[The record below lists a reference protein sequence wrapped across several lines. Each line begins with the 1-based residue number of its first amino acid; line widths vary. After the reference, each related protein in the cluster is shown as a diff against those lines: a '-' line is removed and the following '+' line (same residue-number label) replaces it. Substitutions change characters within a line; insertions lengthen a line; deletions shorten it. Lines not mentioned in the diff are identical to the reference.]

1 MALAVIMGMTV
12 CMAQQIAVVSE
23 NGKTSICESLEQA
36 IETATN
42 GSVIY
47 LSGGGFQISDAIV
60 ITKKLCIIGVGYK
73 AKSGNVDGSTNIG
86 GNLRFGE
93 NSHGSSVIGCYITG
107 NVYVGANDVVV
118 KCCNVNSVQANSDD
132 YTGMV
137 VCQNYIRNDDSW
149 LNKGSLF
156 ANNIAYFVNSTCGK
170 IINNVFFGAR
180 PHFYSCFVKGNIFL
194 GSLPYDGGGNTYYAN
209 MAKEDIGDDF
219 VNIGEK
225 EWADL
230 FVNYN
235 DGSIS
240 SDFHF
245 KDEYKLYK
253 DYGVYGGTGF
263 NTSGQPPLPFFESK
277 SIPEQTDAEGN
288 LTIHI
293 RVNNGEKK
301 AE

>member
-1 MALAVIMGMTV
+1 MLLFH
-12 CMAQQIAVVSE
+12 
-23 NGKTSICESLEQA
+23 SLEKIPVFCTQH
-36 IETATN
+36 
-42 GSVIY
+42 
-47 LSGGGFQISDAIV
+47 FR
-60 ITKKLCIIGVGYK
+60 IIHSAGLINAY
-73 AKSGNVDGSTNIG
+73 
-86 GNLRFGE
+86 
-93 NSHGSSVIGCYITG
+93 
-107 NVYVGANDVVV
+107 
-118 KCCNVNSVQANSDD
+118 
-132 YTGMV
+132 
-137 VCQNYIRNDDSW
+137 
-149 LNKGSLF
+149 GSLDQ
-156 ANNIAYFVNSTCGK
+156 IR